1 MKKIILLLTLVAFTF
16 SCKDK
21 NDPEP
26 ELSSR
31 VQGTYK
37 ATKLRIDGTNVPLTE
52 GRSITLVLSKTTANE
67 VNGVMKYTTADGDS
81 GADDLG
87 DVTLKDKGENGIDL
101 FDGSEKVGHWSK
113 DNILT
118 VTVIDEG
125 SEVEIIA
132 SKK

>member
-1 MKKIILLLTLVAFTF
+1 
-16 SCKDK
+16 
-21 NDPEP
+21 
-26 ELSSR
+26 
-31 VQGTYK
+31 
-37 ATKLRIDGTNVPLTE
+37 
-52 GRSITLVLSKTTANE
+52 
-67 VNGVMKYTTADGDS
+67 MKYTTADGDS

-125 SEVEIIA
+125 SEIEIIA